1 MMQIRRLLPLCFL
14 AFIGLLL
21 SSCAPL
27 TNALYPTPTRALSA
41 REAISVVLDRF
52 APEHRALMARH
63 MRATW
68 MHPGYWHV
76 TYGEVLTS
84 KAAWEVHEN
93 PQRVFPSNVAAWEL
107 EGRLL
112 RTPVMP

>member
-1 MMQIRRLLPLCFL
+1 
-14 AFIGLLL
+14 
-21 SSCAPL
+21 
-27 TNALYPTPTRALSA
+27 
-41 REAISVVLDRF
+41 
-52 APEHRALMARH
+52 
-63 MRATW
+63 